1 MFSDAWK
8 IPIQVTPELQ
18 EKAMSNSSPS
28 VNRRKRSRPS
38 TSGIMD
44 VDQENV
50 DASLND
56 VQVINSNPPPPES
69 RPVVLFSGFVNP
81 IAEQRVSRIIHP

>member
-1 MFSDAWK
+1 M
-8 IPIQVTPELQ
+8 T
-18 EKAMSNSSPS
+18 NSSPL

-56 VQVINSNPPPPES
+56 VQVINPNPPPPES
-69 RPVVLFSGFVNP
+69 RPVVLFSGFANP
-81 IAEQRVSRIIHP
+81 VAEQRVSEIIRPFFLSLLLTGR